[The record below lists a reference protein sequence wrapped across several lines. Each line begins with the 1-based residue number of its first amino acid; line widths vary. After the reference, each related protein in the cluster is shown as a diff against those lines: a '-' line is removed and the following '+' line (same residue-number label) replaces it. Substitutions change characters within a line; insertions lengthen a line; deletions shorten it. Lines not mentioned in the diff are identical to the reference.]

1 MPPTTSYRRGE
12 VVLVPFP
19 FTDLSSAKQRPA
31 LVVSP
36 DRWNAAQSDV
46 LLVAVTSQIPSP
58 LPEGA
63 ILLSPDDLR
72 SGGLPRASLV
82 RPTKL
87 ITIHQGLIRRSLG
100 RVTEPTM
107 QIILGSLRQFLS

>member
-1 MPPTTSYRRGE
+1 MPSTTTYKRGE

-36 DRWNAAQSDV
+36 DRWNAAQSDA
-46 LLVAVTSQIPSP
+46 LLVAITSQIPSL
-58 LPEGA
+58 LPPDDV
-63 ILLSPDDLR
+63 LLSADDLR
-72 SGGLPRASLV
+72 SGGLPKASLV

-100 RVTEPTM
+100 QVSDQTL
-107 QIILGSLRQFLS
+107 QAILSKLRSFLS